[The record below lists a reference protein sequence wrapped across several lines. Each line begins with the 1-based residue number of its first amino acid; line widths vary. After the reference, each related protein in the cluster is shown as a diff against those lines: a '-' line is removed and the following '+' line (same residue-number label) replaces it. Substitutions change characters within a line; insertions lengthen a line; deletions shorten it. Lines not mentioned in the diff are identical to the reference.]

1 MAGLLDDPTQ
11 QQYTTTGYGAS
22 DHGGIMGQSPLAAFF
37 GAPGPANQ
45 PPPLTP
51 QQIAQQAAL
60 AQAKAGTP
68 LPQGFNPAMLG
79 GGAMTGMPTPQGFT
93 GGMGAG
99 MPSPTMGFGGM
110 PANPQASTGGL
121 PSAAMGAVNAGLGLM
136 QNSQPTTQ
144 GPAMPSMLGG
154 GGTIPQP
161 NAQHTAA
168 IGPGGGGMGGGMINP
183 QILKMLMGAGN
194 GTA

>member
-11 QQYTTTGYGAS
+11 QQYTTGGYGAS
-22 DHGGIMGQSPLAAFF
+22 DHGGIMGQNPAWAQFF

-45 PPPLTP
+45 QPSGPPPLTP
-51 QQIAQQAAL
+51 QQIALQQA
-60 AQAKAGTP
+60 QAGTP

-79 GGAMTGMPTPQGFT
+79 GNMAGMPHPQGFT

-99 MPSPTMGFGGM
+99 MPSPTMGFGG
-110 PANPQASTGGL
+110 AQPQASTGGL

-136 QNSQPTTQ
+136 QNSQPQTQ

-168 IGPGGGGMGGGMINP
+168 IGPGGGGMGGGMLNP